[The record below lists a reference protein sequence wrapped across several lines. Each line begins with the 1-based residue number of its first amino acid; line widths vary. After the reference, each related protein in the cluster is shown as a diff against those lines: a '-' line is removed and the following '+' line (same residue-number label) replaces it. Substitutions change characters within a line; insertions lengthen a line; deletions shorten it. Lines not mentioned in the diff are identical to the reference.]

1 MMTESRY
8 HQLVGDAFHKI
19 EDAIADCDPSDVDVD
34 SAGDVLTITLKES
47 ARCIVN
53 TQRPT
58 RQIWLAWAAKGRAW
72 HFSWDDA
79 QSKWLDDKGKGEEL
93 FATLRAIVKDGAGV
107 ELEL

>member
-8 HQLVGDAFHKI
+8 HQLVGDAFRKI
-19 EDAIADCDPSDVDVD
+19 EDAIADCDPADVDVD
-34 SAGDVLTITLKES
+34 SAGDVLTITLKEQH
-47 ARCIVN
+47 RCIVN

-79 QSKWLDDKGKGEEL
+79 QSKWLDDKGHGDEL
-93 FATLRAIVKDGAGV
+93 FATLHAIVKDATDV
-107 ELEL
+107 DIAI

>member
-8 HQLVGDAFHKI
+8 HQLVAEAFRKI
-19 EDAIADCDPSDVDVD
+19 EDGIAECDPQDVDLD

-47 ARCIVN
+47 LRCIVN

-72 HFSWDDA
+72 HFAWDDA
-79 QSKWLDDKGKGEEL
+79 KSQWLDDKGHGDEL
-93 FATLRAIVKDGAGV
+93 FATLKMIVKESAGV
-107 ELEL
+107 DVAY